1 VPACGAALA
10 ARLARSGP
18 SGARRAAGEPGLA
31 RGNSLPGPR
40 PTSHRPGQRGLMR
53 PGGQTEHSSGG
64 RAAGVSDAML
74 VARAQQ
80 GDEHALRVLLE
91 RHQALLDGEVGRY
104 FYLPGGDRED
114 TTQEARIAFAAA
126 VRCYRGG
133 RGSSFRS
140 FAKLCVARRLASAL
154 TAARRNKHSLV
165 TDALGGE
172 EAERVWTAL
181 PDRDDPVDLALAR
194 EQLREFRPAVAT
206 LSRLERDVLAHTL
219 AGWSSSDAARRL
231 GRSAK
236 AADNALQRARRKL
249 ARSKRRS
256 AA

>member
-1 VPACGAALA
+1 MSGKRPQRSVEQVEAEISDERAQLDAGLLAEGLEGRPESPATDRTLEPGT
-10 ARLARSGP
+10 SGRRERRD
-18 SGARRAAGEPGLA
+18 ARRTG
-31 RGNSLPGPR
+31 
-40 PTSHRPGQRGLMR
+40 
-53 PGGQTEHSSGG
+53 
-64 RAAGVSDAML
+64 
-74 VARAQQ
+74 QQ

-91 RHQALLDGEVGRY
+91 RHQPLLDGEVGRY

-114 TTQEARIAFAAA
+114 TAQEACIAFAAA

-140 FAKLCVARRLASAL
+140 FARLCVSRRLASAL

-181 PDRDDPVDLALAR
+181 PNRDDPVDPALAR
-194 EQLREFRPAVAT
+194 EQLRELRPAVAT
-206 LSRLERDVLAHTL
+206 LSRLERDVLAHIL
-219 AGWSSSDAARRL
+219 AGWSSTDAARRL
-231 GRSAK
+231 GRSPK
-236 AADNALQRARRKL
+236 VADNALQRARRKL
-249 ARSKRRS
+249 GRSQRRS